1 MILTEKRID
10 ILESIIDKYDKDSD
24 EYEVLNKYLREEKNY
39 YKQIADGEYITTQ
52 AIDYF
57 IANGAPKEFFT
68 DERIAQYKDITPSLY
83 DEVLGYDDLYNT
95 IANDLKEYSDQNN
108 ADES

>member
-1 MILTEKRID
+1 MDKIILTEKRID

-24 EYEVLNKYLREEKNY
+24 EYRVLNKYLCEERNY
-39 YKQIADGEYITTQ
+39 YKRIASEEAITMQ

-57 IANGAPKEFFT
+57 IENGAPKEFFT

-83 DEVLGYDDLYNT
+83 DTVLGYDFLYNT
-95 IANDLKEYSDQNN
+95 IAKDLEEYSK
-108 ADES
+108 AA

>member
-1 MILTEKRID
+1 MDNTILTEKRID
-10 ILESIIDKYDKDSD
+10 ILESIINKYDKDSD
-24 EYEVLNKYLREEKNY
+24 EYKVLNKYLREEQNY
-39 YKQIADGEYITTQ
+39 YKQIAAEEYITVQ

-83 DEVLGYDDLYNT
+83 DEVLGYEDLYNT
-95 IANDLKEYSDQNN
+95 IAKDLEEYSKT
-108 ADES
+108 S